1 MNKILKAVSLISLF
15 AVTLSSAQVNP
26 VTPVVNQEY
35 DPIVSMLDSL
45 VTLNNVIRYNSLEGN
60 CYDKNSANCVIPSFS
75 DAVISQRMA
84 SLNSPIPLSN
94 NKYVREYISLYAEKK
109 RSLTQRVMGLSN
121 LYFPLFEETLD
132 KEGLPLEFKYLSVV
146 ESALNPVAVSR
157 VGATGLWQFMYNTGT
172 MYDLKVTSNTD
183 ERRDPSKA
191 THAACKYFKDMY
203 AIYGDWL
210 LVIASY
216 NCGPGNVNRAIK
228 RSGGKTNFWEIM
240 PYLPKETRGYVPAFI
255 AVTYVMNYA
264 KEHNLNPV
272 NPAYNFFQVDTI
284 AITRQVNF
292 RALSAQLDLPL
303 DVISYLNPIYKN
315 NKIPARETVPMTLR
329 LPTNKIAQFIS
340 LEESI
345 FASSDP
351 GVMPVLQQRVISSD
365 DDLLAD
371 AGNGSFEYSTKK
383 IKKTHSVKR
392 GETLS
397 TIADRYNM
405 TASQLKKMNRLR
417 STKLQK
423 GQRLTVYTIVKVKAP
438 VKQTEVARNDSA
450 KASKTDTSLTASV
463 DEDNDSAAITES
475 NVDVAKNNGRSTTPK
490 KFVYHLVQPGDTLWN
505 IAKRYD
511 GVTVEQIKDMNNL
524 HNSYIKVGT
533 KLKLKVRGAA

>member
-1 MNKILKAVSLISLF
+1 
-15 AVTLSSAQVNP
+15 
-26 VTPVVNQEY
+26 
-35 DPIVSMLDSL
+35 
-45 VTLNNVIRYNSLEGN
+45 
-60 CYDKNSANCVIPSFS
+60 
-75 DAVISQRMA
+75 
-84 SLNSPIPLSN
+84 
-94 NKYVREYISLYAEKK
+94 
-109 RSLTQRVMGLSN
+109 
-121 LYFPLFEETLD
+121 
-132 KEGLPLEFKYLSVV
+132 
-146 ESALNPVAVSR
+146 
-157 VGATGLWQFMYNTGT
+157 
-172 MYDLKVTSNTD
+172 
-183 ERRDPSKA
+183 
-191 THAACKYFKDMY
+191 
-203 AIYGDWL
+203 
-210 LVIASY
+210 
-216 NCGPGNVNRAIK
+216 
-228 RSGGKTNFWEIM
+228 
-240 PYLPKETRGYVPAFI
+240 
-255 AVTYVMNYA
+255 
-264 KEHNLNPV
+264 
-272 NPAYNFFQVDTI
+272 
-284 AITRQVNF
+284 
-292 RALSAQLDLPL
+292 
-303 DVISYLNPIYKN
+303 
-315 NKIPARETVPMTLR
+315 MTLR

-405 TASQLKKMNRLR
+405 TTSQLKKMNRLR

-423 GQRLTVYTIVKVKAP
+423 GQRLTVYTIVKVKTP

-463 DEDNDSAAITES
+463 DEDNDSASITEG